1 MPDGFG
7 EQSQGSRQR
16 ARPRA
21 KSDAHR
27 HSGHS
32 RIRDEGMLADLERLI
47 ELQQV
52 DLRLRELSRQ
62 IEHFP
67 GRRRQAE
74 AELAA
79 ARENL
84 ARHRAAHTESLK
96 ARKKLELD
104 VQQFEERVRKHK
116 EQMYEVKSNEAYRA
130 LQHEAEEEERQKA
143 GAEDKVLEAMIAA
156 EEEEKAIK
164 AAEAEL
170 KLVEARVAATLQEL
184 EAEQKAREKEA
195 ADLRAQRD
203 SLRAGVEED
212 MLEMYDRIA
221 GGHGGI
227 ALAEAREEVCQ
238 VCRIHIRDRKSTRLN
253 SSHIQKSRM
262 PSSA

>member
-1 MPDGFG
+1 
-7 EQSQGSRQR
+7 
-16 ARPRA
+16 
-21 KSDAHR
+21 
-27 HSGHS
+27 
-32 RIRDEGMLADLERLI
+32 MLADLERLI

-62 IEHFP
+62 IEEFP
-67 GRRRQAE
+67 GRRKQAE
-74 AELAA
+74 TELAH
-79 ARENL
+79 ARDLL
-84 ARHRAAHTESLK
+84 ARHRNAHTESLK

-104 VQQFEERVRKHK
+104 VQQFDDRIRKHR

-130 LQHEAEEEERQKA
+130 LQHEADEEERQKA

-164 AAEAEL
+164 TAEAEL
-170 KLVEARVAATLQEL
+170 KQVEARVATALREL
-184 EAEQKAREKEA
+184 EAAQQALEKEA
-195 ADLRAQRD
+195 AGLRAQRE

-227 ALAEAREEVCQ
+227 ALAEARDEVCQ
-238 VCRIHIRDRKSTRLN
+238 VCLIHIRPQTFAEVKRNDRIHTCESCHRVLYYVRPPAGAPDAPGEQ
-253 SSHIQKSRM
+253 SVAAGS
-262 PSSA
+262 